1 MVELRA
7 AVALLG
13 RFPALSGVDLTI
25 HAGETILLRGPNGA
39 GKTTLLHLCAGLL
52 RPESGSVQVL
62 DHDLTDSA
70 GRRSV
75 RRRVALLG
83 HTAALYE
90 DLTVG
95 ENLRFWARAA
105 GLSAVEA
112 DRRLDDARKRLEVSD
127 RLVDQP
133 VHTLS
138 AGQRRRTSLA
148 ALLARRPDLW
158 LLDEPHAGLDQSGR
172 DLVDGLIG
180 DAVAAGGTVVVSSH
194 ELDRVAAL
202 SPTCR
207 ASWRSQ
213 DGDAGRRRRRRWVRG
228 GLTSSCRGAI
238 HRAGKQTMS
247 ALRVVLSDIRLVAAR
262 DLRIEARS
270 RVVLDQVL
278 PFAVLVLVLFGFALD
293 ADHRTL
299 RTFAPGLFWVA
310 VLLSAL
316 LAVQRAATLDAAD
329 GTGNALRM
337 SGLPPVARYLG
348 RAAAVLV
355 QLLVL
360 EAVLVGGLVVL
371 YGVSVGDWLLLG
383 VAGVVAGVAVAAAGT
398 LYGALASGLGARD
411 TLLPVLVLPVLAPV
425 LIGATRAFD
434 DALGSAAVDGWAWT
448 GLLAIAAL
456 VLTVVGAS
464 AHGAL
469 VED

>member
-1 MVELRA
+1 MELRAWGQGTTARYRGGVSVVELRA

-25 HAGETILLRGPNGA
+25 HAGETVLLRGPNGA

-83 HTAALYE
+83 HTTGLYE

-105 GLSAVEA
+105 GLSTVDA
-112 DRRLDDARKRLEVSD
+112 DRRLDDARKRLEVPD

-202 SPTCR
+202 SPRMVTL
-207 ASWRSQ
+207 AGGAVV
-213 DGDAGRRRRRRWVRG
+213 DG
-228 GLTSSCRGAI
+228 SGAD
-238 HRAGKQTMS
+238 
-247 ALRVVLSDIRLVAAR
+247 V
-262 DLRIEARS
+262 
-270 RVVLDQVL
+270 
-278 PFAVLVLVLFGFALD
+278 P
-293 ADHRTL
+293 
-299 RTFAPGLFWVA
+299 
-310 VLLSAL
+310 
-316 LAVQRAATLDAAD
+316 
-329 GTGNALRM
+329 
-337 SGLPPVARYLG
+337 PPVKEPSTEQENSR
-348 RAAAVLV
+348 
-355 QLLVL
+355 
-360 EAVLVGGLVVL
+360 
-371 YGVSVGDWLLLG
+371 
-383 VAGVVAGVAVAAAGT
+383 
-398 LYGALASGLGARD
+398 
-411 TLLPVLVLPVLAPV
+411 
-425 LIGATRAFD
+425 
-434 DALGSAAVDGWAWT
+434 
-448 GLLAIAAL
+448 
-456 VLTVVGAS
+456 
-464 AHGAL
+464 
-469 VED
+469 